1 MDERVTFRAHFE
13 RYPVSMKGA
22 FVLRAADGI
31 PHQVVF
37 ERGRCVELA
46 SGEGR
51 PLGVD
56 GAVVD
61 VAPNLDLFVP
71 FEFPSTDLASGWY
84 RLECDVLVDGTPAE
98 ASPGEPFVVGWPRS
112 SVRRGRVEVDRPI
125 DTGPTKA
132 EITAVDCG
140 PDTTRVTYEAPQPIV
155 LRLAADARDLAIV
168 GQDHDP
174 EAGTGSITAYP
185 ALRDEAELVIRSRS
199 SQDELRIPLP

>member
-46 SGEGR
+46 SGLGR
-51 PLGVD
+51 PLGVE

-84 RLECDVLVDGTPAE
+84 RLECEVLVDGTPSETSA
-98 ASPGEPFVVGWPRS
+98 GEPFVVAWPRA
-112 SVRRGRVEVDRPI
+112 SVRRGRVEVGRPI
-125 DTGPTKA
+125 DAGSTKA
-132 EITAVDCG
+132 EITAIECG
-140 PDTTRVTYEAPQPIV
+140 PDTTRVTYEASQPIA
-155 LRLAADARDLAIV
+155 LRMAADGRDLAIV
-168 GQDHDP
+168 TQDHDV
-174 EAGTGSITAYP
+174 EAGSGSITAYP
-185 ALRDEAELVIRSRS
+185 ALRDEGELVIRPRGSE
-199 SQDELRIPLP
+199 DELRVPLP